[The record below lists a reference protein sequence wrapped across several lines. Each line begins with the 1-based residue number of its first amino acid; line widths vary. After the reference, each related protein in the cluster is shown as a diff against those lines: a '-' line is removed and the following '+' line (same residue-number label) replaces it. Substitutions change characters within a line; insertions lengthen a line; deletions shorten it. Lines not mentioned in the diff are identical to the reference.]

1 MKWALTLVVVLLS
14 VIAPA
19 AASANSW
26 TSTADMPYYQWG
38 GAAGITTVGDHIL
51 LAGGFGFDRNRV
63 YAGLRTGFLGGNNA
77 GQISWERGL
86 ELAGERPWGTG
97 VSEGP

>member
-1 MKWALTLVVVLLS
+1 
-14 VIAPA
+14 
-19 AASANSW
+19 
-26 TSTADMPYYQWG
+26 MPYYQWG

-77 GQISWERGL
+77 GQISWSVVSACRG
-86 ELAGERPWGTG
+86 APVGDWR
-97 VSEGP
+97 

>member
-38 GAAGITTVGDHIL
+38 GAAGITIVGDHIV

-63 YAGLRTGFLGGNNA
+63 YAGLRSVFLGGDNA
-77 GQISWERGL
+77 GADRVAARSTA
-86 ELAGERPWGTG
+86 AGERPRRDWR
-97 VSEGP
+97 